1 MSNKFEKLLDYLVNE
16 EMDKANEL
24 FHEIVVEKSRT
35 IYENL
40 ISEEAREEDEED
52 DESMEEAREEDESME
67 EAREEDEE
75 DESMEESWMSDE
87 SVYEIGGDPAD
98 DLEHDT
104 VDHDAPGTF
113 GMGGEEDHDS
123 FGDDDMGGDHD
134 MMGDDDMGGDHDMM
148 GGDDEPVTKGDLEA
162 IEDSIVDKVVSALK
176 NTKGAEV
183 DFGDDDMGDDDM
195 GDDFGGEDGEDDS
208 FDFDDEDDEDD
219 EEDEEDEED
228 EGEMNLDESFLRE
241 YSQVVRSGKDYT
253 AGSPGEEGSV
263 HKKSAI
269 ATGGPGINT
278 KANAKNIAQN
288 DREGDEDGTKPKG
301 KAGGLVGTVKGEFTD
316 SSTLNVNKNRVKGD
330 GYNKAAKAH
339 KTGENQVNDKSIV
352 AKRSR

>member
-208 FDFDDEDDEDD
+208 FDFDDEDDE
-219 EEDEEDEED
+219 ED

-241 YSQVVRSGKDYT
+241 YSKVVRGQQKDWT
-253 AGSPGEEGSV
+253 SGSPNEEGGV
-263 HKKSAI
+263 NKKSSI

-288 DREGDEDGTKPKG
+288 SKGADEDGEKPRG
-301 KAGGLVGTVKGEFTD
+301 KVGGLVKQGGKFTD
-316 SSTLNVNKNRVKGD
+316 GVEQNIDGKETK
-330 GYNKAAKAH
+330 GYNKSAKVH
-339 KTGENQVNDKSIV
+339 KKGESSVNKKDILPN
-352 AKRSR
+352 R